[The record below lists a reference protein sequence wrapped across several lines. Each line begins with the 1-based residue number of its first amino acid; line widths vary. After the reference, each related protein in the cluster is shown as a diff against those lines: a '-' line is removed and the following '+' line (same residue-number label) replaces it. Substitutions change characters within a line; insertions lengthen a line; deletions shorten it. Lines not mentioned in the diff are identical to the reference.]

1 MKAIKGLI
9 LLTRPE
15 LPFAAGLCVILGQV
29 FAMAGDI
36 HIAKA
41 IAGFGSV
48 FMVSASIL
56 VMNDCIDLES
66 DKINAPHRPIPSGMI
81 SIRQA
86 WLYALILMISGLC
99 FSLSLGIYPLII
111 ALCLV
116 INGFLYNRYFKSS
129 GLPGN
134 LMVSSSVGATFIYGA
149 ASVGTPWNIMA
160 AYFAVLV
167 ALIDLGEEISADAMD
182 IEGDKLIRSRSVA
195 IVHGTKRA
203 LKLSLSIFWIVI
215 TLSFIPFIFR
225 WFPLILLLPV
235 LIMDAFIGYSS
246 IKMQTASNA
255 MGRKYIKALYLGA
268 TLGMLIFLAMLLLL

>member
-1 MKAIKGLI
+1 M
-9 LLTRPE
+9 
-15 LPFAAGLCVILGQV
+15 ILGQV
-29 FAMAGDI
+29 FALAGDI
-36 HIAKA
+36 YITKA
-41 IAGFGSV
+41 IAGFLSV
-48 FMVSASIL
+48 FMISASIL
-56 VMNDCIDLES
+56 VMNDCIDLKS
-66 DKINAPHRPIPSGMI
+66 DRINAPQRPIPSGMV

-86 WLYALILMISGLC
+86 WLFAIFLMMGG
-99 FSLSLGIYPLII
+99 FYFNLSLGTIPLII
-111 ALCLV
+111 AICLI

-195 IVHGTKRA
+195 IVHGTERA